1 MSDLPRP
8 DAKDVVRLLFAP
20 LLTAMRIR
28 ERLPE
33 VCRKT
38 ETVTESGGQ
47 RIVIECPGVRIS
59 IELSREFVEVMNMI
73 PEEYR
78 GFFRRFYLHTA
89 LTVIE

>member
-8 DAKDVVRLLFAP
+8 DPGDVARLLFAP
-20 LLTAMRIR
+20 LLTALRIR

-47 RIVIECPGVRIS
+47 EIVVECPGVRIR
-59 IELSREFVEVMNMI
+59 IELSREFVEVMNLVD
-73 PEEYR
+73 EEYR
-78 GFFRRFYLHTA
+78 SFFRRFYIHTA
-89 LTVIE
+89 LTVI